1 LDLSLNGGVA
11 AEEERQTDT
20 QTWAFRPRFFI
31 QGPKCSRVVVV
42 VAAAAAAQQQ
52 SLCSNWVALELLSFV
67 GGCHHLFCLQKKR
80 EEHLCHCQ
88 KLAGELL
95 LILLFVHLSET
106 HTHTH
111 TQSLSLSL
119 FGRSSTDWCV
129 VFGFW
134 KELVVRIPKKERK
147 GGDLGFVSWKE
158 EEEGDLG
165 VAAAWVG
172 CWGGGRQRKEER

>member
-1 LDLSLNGGVA
+1 LQAKQARATAWSIACVAAAGTCNHPFAATAAAAANLVA

-20 QTWAFRPRFFI
+20 QTWAFRPRLFI

-95 LILLFVHLSET
+95 LIILFVHLSET

-111 TQSLSLSL
+111 TLSLSLSL
-119 FGRSSTDWCV
+119 SS
-129 VFGFW
+129 G
-134 KELVVRIPKKERK
+134 EAQPI
-147 GGDLGFVSWKE
+147 
-158 EEEGDLG
+158 G
-165 VAAAWVG
+165 V
-172 CWGGGRQRKEER
+172 